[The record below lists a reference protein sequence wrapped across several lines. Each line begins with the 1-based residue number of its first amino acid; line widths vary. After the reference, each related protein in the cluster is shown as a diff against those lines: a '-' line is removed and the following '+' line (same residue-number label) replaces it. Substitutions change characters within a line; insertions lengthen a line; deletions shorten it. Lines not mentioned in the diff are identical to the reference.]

1 MGEKCHTMFGKK
13 KVPPQEQAKEWKNGI
28 RGQKR
33 GIERQIRH
41 LEMEET
47 RMKQRITTLIRQG
60 QGDAAIPIVKSLA
73 LSRKTRS
80 NLLKTC
86 TQLDSLVRQ
95 VDLQITQLKVTGC
108 FKESADITHMM
119 NQMVRV
125 PEMQETMARLAM
137 EMEHAGL
144 AGEMIGEAMD
154 QIGPQGEPEDEDL
167 AVRLVYNEI
176 AGEINRTAK
185 TPVALIPVDPGEVAA
200 DPAAA
205 KLAAG

>member
-1 MGEKCHTMFGKK
+1 MFGKK

-47 RMKQRITTLIRQG
+47 KLKQRITSLMRQG
-60 QGDAAIPIVKSLA
+60 QGDAAMVIVKSLA

-95 VDLQITQLKVTGC
+95 VDLQITQMKVTGC
-108 FKESADITHMM
+108 FKQSAEITHMM
-119 NQMVRV
+119 NQMIRL
-125 PEMQETMARLAM
+125 PEMQQTMAQMAM

-144 AGEMIGEAMD
+144 AGEMMNEAMD

-176 AGEINRTAK
+176 AGEVNRTAQK
-185 TPVALIPVDPGEVAA
+185 PVPLIAVDPGEVAA

-205 KLAAG
+205 RLALG